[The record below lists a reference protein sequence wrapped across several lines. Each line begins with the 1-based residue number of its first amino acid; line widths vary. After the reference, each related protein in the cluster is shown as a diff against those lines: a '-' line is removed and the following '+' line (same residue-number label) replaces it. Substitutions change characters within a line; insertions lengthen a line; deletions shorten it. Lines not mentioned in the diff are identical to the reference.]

1 MILSQ
6 HDDIAATTLETPV
19 GELLLV
25 ATDNGISSINFPSA
39 PFHDANMKYL
49 RSHPEVLLNETGEE
63 PRQNF
68 LTRAS
73 QELDE
78 YFHKERYFF
87 DISYDLGD
95 PTDFRSR
102 VLDNLRKVPYG
113 SRITYSELAA
123 SSGAPTAVR
132 AVASVCAT
140 NMIPIMI
147 PCHRI
152 IRAGGISG
160 NYIAGEEVKQFLL
173 VLEG

>member
-25 ATDNGISSINFPSA
+25 ATDHGISSITFPSH
-39 PFHDANMKYL
+39 PFNDANKGYL
-49 RSHPEVLLNETGEE
+49 DEHPEIMLDETREE
-63 PRQNF
+63 PRQDF
-68 LTRAS
+68 LSRAS
-73 QELDE
+73 QEIDE

-87 DISYDLGD
+87 DVGYDLGD
-95 PTDFRSR
+95 PTDFRSKI
-102 VLDNLRKVPYG
+102 LDNLRKVPYG

-123 SSGAPTAVR
+123 SSGAPRAVR

-140 NMIPIMI
+140 NMLPIMI

-152 IRAGGISG
+152 IRAGGMSG
-160 NYIAGEEVKQFLL
+160 NYIAGEQVKQFLL
-173 VLEG
+173 DLEG

>member
-6 HDDIAATTLETPV
+6 HDDIAASKLETPV

-25 ATDNGISSINFPSA
+25 ATDKGISSITFPSH
-39 PFHDANMKYL
+39 PFSDANMAYL
-49 RSHPEVLLNETGEE
+49 KEHPEVELDETREE
-63 PRQNF
+63 PRQKF
-68 LTRAS
+68 LSRAS

-87 DISYDLGD
+87 DVSYDLGD
-95 PTDFRSR
+95 PTDFRSK

-113 SRITYSELAA
+113 SRITYTELAA
-123 SSGAPTAVR
+123 SSGAPRAVR

-140 NMIPIMI
+140 NMIPIMV

-152 IRAGGISG
+152 IRAGGMSG
-160 NYIAGEEVKQFLL
+160 NYIAGEEIKQLL
-173 VLEG
+173 LDLEG